1 MVKANAG
8 QVLLTLIERHSRLH
22 LIRRVSQRTADAV
35 CRAIVGTLAPIQQRV
50 LTLTSDNG

>member
-1 MVKANAG
+1 MVKANGG
-8 QVLLTLIERHSRLH
+8 QVMLTLIERHSRLH
-22 LIRRVSQRTADAV
+22 LIRRVAQRTVDAV

>member
-1 MVKANAG
+1 MVKANGG
-8 QVLLTLIERHSRLH
+8 QVLLTLIERDSRLH

-35 CRAIVGTLAPIQQRV
+35 CRAIVSTLAPIQQRV